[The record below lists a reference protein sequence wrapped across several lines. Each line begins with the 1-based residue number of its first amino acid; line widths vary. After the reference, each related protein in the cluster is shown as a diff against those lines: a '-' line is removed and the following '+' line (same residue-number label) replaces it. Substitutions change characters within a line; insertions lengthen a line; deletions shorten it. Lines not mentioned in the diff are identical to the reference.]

1 MVTIMAAVAAER
13 VIEGVLRWVPP
24 GENGPTIP
32 FDGERITAFAYVGS
46 ERGAESAIAVSG
58 LVVGAEEC
66 AVRAEWVDGYPAL
79 AVVAGDVITLTASQR
94 PIATLA
100 VW

>member
-1 MVTIMAAVAAER
+1 MTADR

-32 FDGERITAFAYVGS
+32 FDGERITAFAHVGS
-46 ERGAESAIAVSG
+46 ERSSESAIAVSG
-58 LVVGAEEC
+58 LVAGAEEC
-66 AVRAEWVDGYPAL
+66 LVRAKWVDGYPAL
-79 AVVAGDVITLTASQR
+79 AVTAGDVITLTASQR

-100 VW
+100 VR